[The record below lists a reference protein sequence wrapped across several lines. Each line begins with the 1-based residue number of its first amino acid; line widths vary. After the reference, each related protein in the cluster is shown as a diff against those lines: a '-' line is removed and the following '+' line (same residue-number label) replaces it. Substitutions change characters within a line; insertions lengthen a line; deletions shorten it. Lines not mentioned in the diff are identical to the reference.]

1 MNNLISFRYLAE
13 YCLFRIIIMALQLLP
28 KSISLKII
36 SNTFLFLG
44 KFSKYNSIAKKNC
57 KIVFPNLN
65 DKEIKLIIKNS
76 WIKLSGVAE
85 IVTITSG
92 LDGNYG
98 LVKFEGAS
106 TLTVV
111 KLNNFKG
118 TETFGKIFKSSSQN
132 PSIII
137 TPIEVK

>member
-1 MNNLISFRYLAE
+1 MKCSLCEKVSFPP
-13 YCLFRIIIMALQLLP
+13 Q
-28 KSISLKII
+28 KICTCG
-36 SNTFLFLG
+36 S
-44 KFSKYNSIAKKNC
+44 Y
-57 KIVFPNLN
+57 
-65 DKEIKLIIKNS
+65 KNS

-85 IVTITSG
+85 IVAITSG

-118 TETFGKIFKSSSQN
+118 TEAFGKIYKSSSQN

-137 TPIEVK
+137 TPTEVCLLYTSDAADE

>member
-1 MNNLISFRYLAE
+1 MKISKKIELNYNISFGKMSKWLTGLTEGFALALK
-13 YCLFRIIIMALQLLP
+13 C
-28 KSISLKII
+28 SLCEKVSFPPQKIC
-36 SNTFLFLG
+36 TCG
-44 KFSKYNSIAKKNC
+44 AY
-57 KIVFPNLN
+57 
-65 DKEIKLIIKNS
+65 KNS

-118 TETFGKIFKSSSQN
+118 TETFGKILKSSSQN

-137 TPIEVK
+137 TPTEVK